1 MPVQRRHFI
10 QTLGSTICGTAALGA
25 FAPLEARAQQA
36 LEQVKIMYG
45 FPAGSAGDSV
55 ARRVAEKLGGTAYSR
70 NAGYVENRP
79 GAGGRIAVET
89 LKHSAA
95 DGSVLALA
103 PVSAFSVYPHI
114 YPRLGY
120 KTEDAAPV
128 SMGAVMLHG
137 LAVGPAVPAEVRT
150 LKDFLAWARANPEKA
165 SYGTPGS
172 GSMPHLLGALLGLRA
187 GVPLNHV
194 PYRGTVPSI
203 TDLVGGQVAAAVN
216 PSGDYL
222 QYLKAGRVRVLA
234 LSGRKRSPY
243 LPDVPTFAE
252 LGYPDVTAE
261 EWFGFYAPARV
272 PSAVLAHANAAITA
286 ALKDRSVID
295 SLALVGLVARG
306 STPQE
311 MAADQKAEFERWG
324 PLVRQIGFTAES

>member
-1 MPVQRRHFI
+1 MPMHRRHFI
-10 QTLGSTICGTAALGA
+10 QTLGSTACSTAALGA
-25 FAPLEARAQQA
+25 FAPFSAQAQQV

-55 ARRVAEKLGGTAYSR
+55 ARRVAEKLGGTAYCK
-70 NAGYVENRP
+70 NPGYVENRP

-89 LKHSAA
+89 LKNSVT

-114 YPRLGY
+114 YSRLGY
-120 KTEDAAPV
+120 KAEDAAPI
-128 SMGAVMLHG
+128 SIGAVMLHG
-137 LAVGPAVPAEVRT
+137 LAVGPAVPAEVKT
-150 LKDFLAWARANPEKA
+150 LKDFLAWAKANPEKA
-165 SYGTPGS
+165 SYGTPGA
-172 GSMPHLLGALLGLRA
+172 GTLPHLLGALLGLRA
-187 GVPLNHV
+187 GVQLNHV

-203 TDLVGGQVAAAVN
+203 TDLVGGQVAAAMN

-234 LSGRKRSPY
+234 LSGKKRSPY

-261 EWFGFYAPARV
+261 EWFGFYAPSRV
-272 PSAVLAHANAAITA
+272 PAATLANANAAIAA
-286 ALKDRSVID
+286 ALRDRSVID

-324 PLVRQIGFTAES
+324 PLVKQIGFTAES